1 MKKHITVIILTAIL
15 VVISVSCNETPYAVK
30 TVHFVNDS
38 DVDIT
43 AVHYVYGDN
52 IDSIDSRISI
62 STEPVIYAGDTK
74 DYAVPY
80 MANQGT
86 SDTYG
91 FTAYYEEPDR
101 DVFSYPT
108 ILFTFDAGSTED
120 ITLVLQGEMDSYTI
134 TGEGSGI
141 EEVEYIV
148 YD

>member
-15 VVISVSCNETPYAVK
+15 VVISVSCNQTPYAVK

-43 AVHYVYGDN
+43 SVYYGYGDN
-52 IDSIDSRISI
+52 IDSRVSI
-62 STEPVIYAGDTK
+62 STEPVIYSGDTK

-86 SDTYG
+86 TGIYG
-91 FTAYYEEPDR
+91 FRAYYEEADR

-120 ITLVLQGEMDSYTI
+120 ITLVFQGEMDSYTI